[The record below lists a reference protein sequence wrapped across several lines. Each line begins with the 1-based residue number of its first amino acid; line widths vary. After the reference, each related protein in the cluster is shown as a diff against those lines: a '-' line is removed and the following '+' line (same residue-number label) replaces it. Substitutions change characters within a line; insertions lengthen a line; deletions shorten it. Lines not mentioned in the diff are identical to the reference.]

1 MKLAFFCILAFF
13 SAWAYGGQTVKLN
26 GSGASTGVVTGDPDS
41 GEPLV
46 NRGISNAVSTGSLGS
61 THTSGR
67 SELGD
72 WDGITLCEYAPGV
85 IGVLLVYESGTNIDT
100 AANGDQ
106 LFRRISASPDSTLCF
121 DFTDGRFT
129 FTIYTDIVG
138 GTGRFAGASGT
149 AVTTGSGSNV
159 DDGHSAFQFSLEGE
173 LD

>member
-1 MKLAFFCILAFF
+1 MKLALFCTLAFL
-13 SAWAYGGQTVKLN
+13 STWAYGGQALKLN
-26 GSGASTGVVTGDPDS
+26 GSGASTAVVTGDPDT

-46 NRGISNAVSTGSLGS
+46 DRGLSNAVSTGSLGK

-67 SELGD
+67 SKLGD
-72 WDGITLCEYAPGV
+72 WDSSTFCEYAPGV
-85 IGVLLVYESGTNIDT
+85 IGVLLVYESATNIDT

-106 LFRRISASPDSTLCF
+106 LFRRMSASPDSTLCF
-121 DFTDGRFT
+121 DFIDLRFT

-149 AVTTGSGSNV
+149 AVTTGSGSNI